1 MGTDRDTLRAALLDQ
16 LAYLIDELEAQK
28 GLLHR
33 IPDWALEGRPF
44 EGEWSIKE
52 RYGALAAA
60 DVSVHLPQL
69 RRIVEEDTPALE
81 APDRQALMTSEAWNE
96 VEIGPLLERV
106 QAARTALTAFLRT
119 LTPEQWA
126 RTGSVGG
133 VPQDV
138 YAYVHAVI
146 QHDADGLR
154 AIGYRL
160 HESHLTARASD
171 LPK

>member
-1 MGTDRDTLRAALLDQ
+1 MGTDRDTLRAAQLDQ

-28 GLLHR
+28 PLLRR

-52 RYGALAAA
+52 RYGVLAAA

-81 APDRQALMTSEAWNE
+81 APDRQAAASEAWNE
-96 VEIGPLLERV
+96 VEIGALLERV
-106 QAARTALTAFLRT
+106 QAARTALTAFLRA

-138 YAYVHAVI
+138 YAYVHGII